1 MKNRLFKI
9 TTILFI
15 GLSIVACKKAKNET
29 EAKDAEE
36 VSQIKTEAIRYAADI
51 DSSTVAWKGFKP
63 TESHNGSIKIS
74 EGYLAFDNG
83 KLSGG
88 NFIIDMTTVKN
99 LDIEDAEYNT
109 KLTNH
114 LKSADFFD
122 VENHAFSVFTIT
134 GVDEE
139 VGMSMIKGNL
149 TIKGI
154 EKSIQ
159 FPAIITVNGDEVTFK
174 SETFTIDRT
183 EWGVKYNSGKFF
195 ENLKDKLIKDEI
207 ELVVKITAKKA

>member
-36 VSQIKTEAIRYAADI
+36 VSQIQSEAIRYIADI
-51 DSSTVAWKGFKP
+51 DSSAVAWKGFKP
-63 TESHNGSIKIS
+63 TESHNGTIKIS
-74 EGYLAFDNG
+74 EGYLAFDND

-88 NFIIDMTTVKN
+88 NFIIDMKTIKN
-99 LDIEDAEYNT
+99 LDIKDAEYNT
-109 KLTNH
+109 KLINH
-114 LKSADFFD
+114 LKNADFFD
-122 VENHAFSVFTIT
+122 VENHAFTVFTIT

-154 EKSIQ
+154 KKNIQ
-159 FPAIITVNGDEVTFK
+159 FPAAITVNEGEVTFK
-174 SETFTIDRT
+174 SEPFTIDRT
-183 EWGVKYNSGKFF
+183 EWDIKYNSGKFF
-195 ENLKDKLIKDEI
+195 DDLKDKLINDEI
-207 ELVVKITAKKA
+207 EFVIKITAKKA

>member
-36 VSQIKTEAIRYAADI
+36 VSQIQSEAIRYIADI
-51 DSSTVAWKGFKP
+51 DSSAVAWKGFKP
-63 TESHNGSIKIS
+63 TESHNGTIKIS
-74 EGYLAFDNG
+74 EGYLAFDND

-88 NFIIDMTTVKN
+88 NFIIDMKTIKN
-99 LDIEDAEYNT
+99 LDIKDTEYNT

-114 LKSADFFD
+114 LKNTDFFD
-122 VENHAFSVFTIT
+122 VENHAFTVFTIT

-154 EKSIQ
+154 KKNIQ
-159 FPAIITVNGDEVTFK
+159 FPAAITVNEDEVTFK
-174 SETFTIDRT
+174 SEPFTIDRT
-183 EWGVKYNSGKFF
+183 EWDIKYNSGKFF
-195 ENLKDKLIKDEI
+195 DNLKDKLINDEI
-207 ELVVKITAKKA
+207 EFVIKITAKKA